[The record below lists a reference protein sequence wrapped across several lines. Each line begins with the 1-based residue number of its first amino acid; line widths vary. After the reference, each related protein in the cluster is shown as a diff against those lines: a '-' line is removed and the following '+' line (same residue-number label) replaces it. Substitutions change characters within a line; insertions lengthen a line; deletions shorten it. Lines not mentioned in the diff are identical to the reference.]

1 MAIWRAVAVF
11 VLIATTIAPQLIS
24 VASAERPRQSRLA
37 RILVGRNEV
46 NRQQQIAALSGNVA
60 KQIKALDD
68 LVYALNYHAKV
79 LAEGKEIP
87 PSFSVLVDVVAQI
100 NRPQAQDAV
109 IKLLDCPRVDVS
121 IIAADVLGKH
131 KIYEAIEALK
141 RQVERSEFESL
152 YGYRF
157 NLVRALVRMEHPDA
171 IEFLGKLAKRLDGQL
186 RHELSEQLK
195 KIDVDDFR
203 GDEERFAAW
212 NQARTPMLVK
222 SASYTES
229 YDRINLER
237 NQYYGIDIHAKR
249 LLFIL
254 DQSGSMNEQVASG
267 TRLTRA
273 KYELAYAIDGLPG
286 DAEFGILFFD
296 EVVRPWREELVV
308 ASDENKKAACQF
320 IRRAEAGNRTN
331 TYGALRRAMEFDDQL
346 ETIFLLTDGKPTT
359 GHIVS
364 QGAIIDDILRRN
376 RTRHLTINTIG
387 IAVEGV
393 TESFLRNLSKHS
405 NGEFRFP
412 R

>member
-24 VASAERPRQSRLA
+24 VASAERPRQTRLA

-46 NRQQQIAALSGNVA
+46 NRQKQLAALSGNVA
-60 KQIKALDD
+60 KRIEVLDD
-68 LVYALNYHAKV
+68 LVYALNHHAEA

-87 PSFSVLVDVVAQI
+87 PSFSELVDVVAQV
-100 NRPQAQDAV
+100 NRSQAQDAV
-109 IKLLDCPRVDVS
+109 IKLLDCPRMDVS
-121 IIAADVLGKH
+121 IIAADVLGQH
-131 KIYEAIEALK
+131 KIYEAIEPLK
-141 RQVERSEFESL
+141 RQVDRSEFESF
-152 YGYRF
+152 YGFRF
-157 NLVRALVRMEHPDA
+157 NLVRALVRMQHPDA

-186 RHELSEQLK
+186 RHELGEQLK

-212 NQARTPMLVK
+212 NEARTPMLFK
-222 SASYTES
+222 SASYTDS
-229 YDRINLER
+229 YDRIKLER

-254 DQSGSMNEQVASG
+254 DQSGSMSGQVPGG

-273 KYELAYAIDGLPG
+273 KNELVYAIDGLPP
-286 DAEFGILFFD
+286 DAEFGILFYD
-296 EVVRPWREELVV
+296 EVVRPWRDELVV
-308 ASDENKKAACQF
+308 ASDKNKQAAAQF
-320 IRRAEAGNRTN
+320 IWRAQAGSRTN
-331 TYGALRRAMEFDDQL
+331 TYAALRRAMEFDDQL

-359 GHIVS
+359 GLIVS
-364 QGAIIDDILRRN
+364 QGAIINDILRRN

-387 IAVEGV
+387 IAVEGA